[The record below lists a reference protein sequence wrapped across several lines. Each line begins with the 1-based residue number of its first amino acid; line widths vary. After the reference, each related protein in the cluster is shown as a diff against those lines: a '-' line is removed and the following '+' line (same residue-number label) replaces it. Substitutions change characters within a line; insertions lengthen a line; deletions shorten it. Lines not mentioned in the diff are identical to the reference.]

1 MGLWYPLCP
10 LVTTS
15 SNGITHHY
23 QWYPHKIDGF
33 LPRPYRY
40 VLNPHESPV
49 TSINWSS
56 IMDHSHHS
64 PFPITCV
71 PLLHWLNP
79 HSWII
84 HIPVRTKNLFPCWFS
99 TPAFWGTKPPKKIH
113 PSPVCDT
120 TVFDWLLKKTSE
132 KMGEQRWVTLKK
144 WDVHPFIKDCTVNR
158 FIVHNRGISWRI

>member
-120 TVFDWLLKKTSE
+120 TASCRWGKSLSNFSSSRHRRSRSSTDSWKKF
-132 KMGEQRWVTLKK
+132 RKK
-144 WDVHPFIKDCTVNR
+144 WENKGGSH
-158 FIVHNRGISWRI
+158 

>member
-33 LPRPYRY
+33 LPRPCRY
-40 VLNPHESPV
+40 VLNPYESPV

-84 HIPVRTKNLFPCWFS
+84 HIPVRTNNLFPCWFS
-99 TPAFWGTKPPKKIH
+99 TPAFWGTKPPQENPPFTCMRYHRQLPLRQVPQQLQQLKASKFQ
-113 PSPVCDT
+113 
-120 TVFDWLLKKTSE
+120 VFDWLLKRTSE
-132 KMGEQRWVTLKK
+132 KMGEQRLVTL
-144 WDVHPFIKDCTVNR
+144 
-158 FIVHNRGISWRI
+158 